1 VGVRRLIFGL
11 ALGFAPFILIAPG
24 CGSTRPPTIYV
35 ESGTDAPSDRS
46 RLDGPLRPDASCSVV
61 IDAPEILASPHLDI
75 GTPIQY
81 PTNPPAS
88 GPHYPIWAA
97 FQEFATP
104 VPRPYWVHSL
114 EHGAVVLLYNCAKLG
129 GADASADA
137 TGGADASDE
146 DAAVA
151 DAGATTCEALVAD
164 LRKLMQELPDDPLC
178 DKDAGPSKRIILTP
192 DPLIEH
198 PVAAAAWGWTYNADC
213 FDRAT
218 LEQFAKDHYAKG
230 TENFCTN
237 GQQAF

>member
-1 VGVRRLIFGL
+1 MRVRRFFLGIS
-11 ALGFAPFILIAPG
+11 LGFAPLVLLAPG

-35 ESGTDAPSDRS
+35 ESGTDVASDRS
-46 RLDGPLRPDASCSVV
+46 RIDGPIRPDAACSVV
-61 IDAPEILASPHLDI
+61 IDAPALLESPHVDI

-97 FQEFATP
+97 FQEFSTP

-129 GADASADA
+129 AGDGGAP
-137 TGGADASDE
+137 ADASDE
-146 DAAVA
+146 DATTAEASV
-151 DAGATTCEALVAD
+151 DAGNACEELVAN
-164 LRKLMQELPDDPLC
+164 LRALMNALPDDPLC

-192 DPLIEH
+192 DPLIDH
-198 PVAAAAWGWTYNADC
+198 PVAAAAWGWVYNGDC
-213 FDRAT
+213 FDRPS

-230 TENFCTN
+230 TENFCSN
-237 GQQAF
+237 GQTSF